1 MTNFT
6 FIRYFVPD
14 GNEFI
19 SGWYQT
25 YKNDGRTRIG
35 DVPLNLSDSA
45 YDALNRV
52 IIDEL
57 VPTDSIVNGGGGHDE
72 FVITS
77 LANSV
82 VIDDTSENNT
92 IVFERDVSITSIERL
107 ADPEASSVGLYVITL
122 SSGKTITLKNS
133 ARFTFQHFGDDTR
146 TAAISAEDFFTAHE
160 DGFQPLDAPLSDII
174 GTASGPSGAQE
185 PLMITGVF
193 SREVTEGTTDAI
205 VGILNN
211 NMGAT
216 VSVVLR
222 DDGDGDGALEGEYGT
237 ITFVPSDVGGAWTYT
252 LDNTNTEVNA
262 LGEGDRLSDIFIF
275 TISGVSGSDLTV
287 TIVIIGVN
295 DDPES
300 GTAIVNAG
308 GTQAQSTTIDLS
320 TLFIDP
326 DNDVLALTF
335 TATLAENEIT
345 QDENNVLSYD
355 ADTKI
360 LTIKLAEVGEYTI
373 GVEATD
379 GGAGS
384 AATASFTFT
393 VVKQQ
398 ISGDNTGSVTEDDP
412 DNTPATG
419 TLTKSSAAWNIALT
433 GNGVTTKG
441 VDTFMQEGT
450 YGTMTFVTSTTG
462 GTWSYVLD
470 STHAAVQELGVG
482 DTLSEKTFIFTST
495 GAASDF
501 AVAITIN
508 GANDVPVLGR
518 SQETINGQEGRALE
532 SINLLDLFN
541 DPDGDELDLTVTATF
556 NTVEIDLDE
565 AGFTHNTNDATKAQ
579 TFSGAPHAAGTYVI
593 TVVAEDED
601 GATATSTFT
610 IQTISAQE
618 RIQITGDHSG
628 TLTEDDTTPVTGVL
642 AVSLSGTFPIFL
654 RDDTGADGVLKG
666 TYGTMT
672 FNQTNNTWS
681 YAVDNSNTEVNALG
695 VGASLSDSF
704 VFAIQDRNSVNFEV
718 TIVINGVNDD
728 PKRGTDIEG
737 LSGTQGQNTAV
748 DLGTLFT
755 DPDGDILDLT
765 FTVMLG
771 GTAITLDE
779 DNTLSYD
786 RDTRVLTIKLAD
798 IGEYTIGV
806 EATDGGT
813 GPAVTSEFTFTVVE
827 IQISG
832 DGEGS
837 VTEDDPGNTP
847 AMGTLTRSN
856 ASTSLELTGEGVVND
871 GAGTFTLEGK
881 YGTMTFVVSASGGDW
896 SYVLDSTHVDVQG
909 LGVGDTLSDETFV
922 FTTTGVSSDFIV
934 TITIEGD
941 NDAPVLA
948 RSQGTIEG
956 LKGRALESI
965 NLLDLFNDP
974 DGDELEL
981 TVTATFNESAI
992 SLDDAGFT
1000 HTINIEDQT
1009 QTFSGTPQAN
1019 GTYVI
1024 TVVAEDEGGATA
1036 TSTFI
1041 INAAGGTPPQLRP
1054 ISSGN
1059 NQANQP
1065 TLNEDD
1071 TSYTGSLVIFD
1082 FELDPL
1088 PDIVIENADE
1098 SGVFRGLYGSV
1109 SIEKTGLTD
1118 AGRAGSEIWEW
1129 TYTLDERA
1137 QALGVFKD
1145 GDPIPFES
1153 FSFIPGGNIPDALN
1167 AQIEIRIVGANDAPV
1182 VDEGVRS
1189 VIDGQARKVDKV
1201 TPPIDLSALFRDPE
1215 GDEITLSITSVTFGG
1230 NAAQLST
1237 TGFVYNSTDKTLS
1250 GAPNAA
1256 GDYVIT
1262 IEATD
1267 SNNALS
1273 DATTFT
1279 ISAVEDNP
1287 PEIGGTLTGAISED
1301 STTSITGVLTIE
1313 DADEGDTPPPIALLD
1328 GEGDYGTMLFN
1339 TSDNTW
1345 SYTLILVG
1353 RTKAGPITSV
1363 NTLAAGDTLTETFT
1377 FSAQDA
1383 SPVQVIITINGAND
1397 APEIGIAIEE
1407 QAGQENHRVTI
1418 NLSTLFI
1425 DPDEGAT
1432 LNLEFEVNGGP
1443 GGLAAIGLSY
1453 KESTD
1458 RAGNVIR
1465 EIIGEPTVIGRHTI
1479 KVTASD
1485 GSESA
1490 SSSFDLVVRAD
1501 SPPEISG
1508 VDGVVDEETAPPVTG
1523 TLFVKDVDRDAGRIT
1538 VTAENGQQTLV
1549 FEDEL
1554 PNIVL
1559 DGADSITG
1567 ILSGDYGTISLGS
1580 SPDNPPVPGDSSTD
1594 ELLREWT
1601 WTYTLDN
1608 THAAVQALGD
1618 GEVLTETFTFTANGA
1633 DDHVLT
1639 ITING
1644 VNDAP
1649 EVGPAIVN
1657 QTGQTNH
1664 AITPIDLSGLF
1675 TDADA
1680 GDTLTLTFEVTL
1692 ANAAPEE
1699 GPGDLTAIGLT
1710 YSERTDPDG
1719 NLIRE
1724 ITGEPDVLGTHTI
1737 KVTASDGSEFV
1748 TSSFTI
1754 EVVAD
1759 NAPVISGAPGVI
1771 DENAEDP
1778 TVTGT
1783 LTIEDEDG
1791 DVVPAIVPPSTL
1803 SGDYGTLTFTPT
1815 TTGGTWSYA
1824 LNNTQVEVQML
1835 KDGDTL
1841 TETFIFT
1848 AEGAENYELTITI
1861 NGANDVPVIVPNA
1874 SIDNQEV
1881 RLNQDLT
1888 INLDG
1893 LFTDADNDDDELEL
1907 MFAVTFADGSTG
1919 GLLSA
1924 GLSYRETTDPD
1935 GNLIREITG
1944 MPDVLGMHTIVVTAE
1959 DGDGGVSEALSFTI
1973 NVIIEHPPV
1982 ISNNNVDPQIGE
1994 DATDPIAGTLTV
2006 TDDNVG
2012 DTLPVVMLM
2021 DGLVNK
2027 VLVNSGVMSLK
2038 GDYGTLTLSGG
2049 DWLYTLD
2056 ERAQTLKTADQVTE
2070 TFIFTAE
2077 GAENYTLTITINGAD
2092 DPIEVGPSIEKQ
2104 DGQIAHE
2111 ITINLSTLFTDGDGD
2126 ELTLTFAVMLAD
2138 GSTGDLATVGLSY
2151 SEATDPDGNLIREI
2165 TGEPTVLG
2173 VHTIVVTATAGSE
2186 SINASFTLEVAADNA
2201 PVISGVAGVIDE
2213 DAGAPA
2219 TGMLTI
2225 EDDDGDAVPAIVP
2238 PRDLSGAYG
2247 TLNFTPTATGG
2258 TWSYVLDNTHVDV
2271 QGLGDGET
2279 LTETFVFTAEGA
2291 ENHDLIITING
2302 VNDAPELGPPI
2313 VDAAGT
2319 QGQNITVD
2327 LSALFTDADGDI
2339 LDLTF
2344 TVMLGGTEV
2353 TLDEDN
2359 TLNYDRD
2366 TGILIIK
2373 LAVAGEY
2380 TIGVEATDGG
2390 SAPAV
2395 TSEFTL
2401 TVAVPLISGA
2411 AVGSVTEDDPSNT
2424 SATGTLTISDLSLSV
2439 ELTGEGVETD
2449 DVSGTMT
2456 LVGLYGTMTF
2466 DPSASAWTYTLD
2478 PVKSQALRGPQD
2490 GVDPATETFTFAV
2503 GENDTF
2509 DVVITAIGVSDALE
2523 LGTEIEEQAGLTK
2536 HDITINLS
2544 DLFTDPDEGD
2554 EFTLTFAV
2562 TLADGSTG
2570 DLAAIGLS
2578 YSETRDPITDVVTR
2592 LITGEPDVLGTHTI
2606 TVTALGSNSEEVISS
2621 FDIVVKADSAPVITS
2636 DPAAAMVVEDADT
2649 PATGVLSIE
2658 DADEGDPL
2666 PSIVLD
2672 GADSVTGIRVGEY
2685 GRLAFNAATGEWT
2698 YRLDNTLADVNA
2710 LGVGDTLTDTF
2721 TFSAD
2726 GAENYDLTIT
2736 INGANDAPEV
2746 GPDIEKQDG
2755 QIAHDITINL
2765 SDLFT
2770 DAEGDELTLT
2780 FAVKLVDGRTG
2791 DLSLIGL
2798 SYNETTDSVTNVVT
2812 RLITGEPTVL
2822 GLHTITITAS
2832 DGSGSTSSS
2841 FSLEVVADNAPVIS
2855 GIAGVIDEDA
2865 ADPITGTL
2873 TIEDEDGDELPAI
2886 LPPSDLSGDYG
2897 TLTFNATTREW
2908 MYTLDNTLVDVQ
2920 GLGDGE
2926 TLTETFTFTAEGAE
2940 NYDLII
2946 TINGVND
2953 APELGTPIVDAAGTQ
2968 GQNITVDLSALFT
2981 DADGDILD
2989 LTFTVMLGGT
2999 AITLDDD
3006 NTLSYDRDTR
3016 ILTIKLAEA
3025 GEYTIGVEATDGGSA
3040 PAVTS
3045 EFTLTVAVPLISG
3058 EAVGSVTE
3066 DDPSNTSATGTLT
3079 TSDLSLSVEL
3089 TGEGVET
3096 DDVSGTMTLVGLYGT
3111 MTFDPSTGV
3120 WTYTLDAVK
3129 SQALRGP
3136 QDGVDPATETFTF
3149 TAGENNTFDVVI
3161 TAVGVNDALELGT
3174 EIEEQAGQTNHAIT
3188 PIDLS
3193 GLFTDADEGDEL
3205 TLTFAVTLADGSTG
3219 DLAAIGLSYSETT
3232 DPDGNLIRE
3241 ITGEPTVLGVHT
3253 IEVTGSDGSGSVS
3266 ASFTV
3271 NIVADNAPVITS
3283 DPATAVVV
3291 EDADTPSTGILTI
3304 EDADEGDALP
3314 TIVLDGADSVTG
3326 VRAGD
3331 YGRLAFDAATGEW
3344 TYRLDNT
3351 LADVQ
3356 ALGVGDTLID
3366 TFTFSAEGAENYE
3379 LTITINGANE
3389 SPEAGPPLDP
3399 INGTMGQ
3406 AIQAINLSDLF
3417 TDADGDVLDL
3427 TLALTVTLDGVAVDL
3442 ETEGTTITL
3451 GDSGLT
3457 YDTET
3462 NILSGIPSAEGTY
3475 KISVVATDA
3484 DGASSEASEFDIVV
3498 VVQTITSTDPAT
3510 GTVMEDEIDGNNNP
3524 ITTVTGTL
3532 VRTPD
3537 LTTVTLIGDG
3547 DNSVSGTYGT
3557 MTFDPGT
3564 GVWTY
3569 TLDNNDENTEAL
3581 GDEDQVE
3588 EVFTFVDSNG
3598 GARFAVTITVSGA
3611 NDAPRVIDTGL
3622 PAISETIRE
3631 TIEIDLSAFFTD
3643 VEGDELTFTVTLSDD
3658 SPLSMI
3664 GLSYDPD
3671 TKMITGALSQIGE
3684 HIIKVVA
3691 DDGNGGTLEVTFN
3704 VEVLVAAPV
3713 IRNNGLTYN
3722 PDEEGIIIDE
3732 TILKATSG
3740 NQLDPTLLVYTIT
3753 TLPDAGV
3760 LSKSGTPLNNG
3771 GTFTQADIND
3781 GLITYVPSV
3790 SNSSTSQS
3798 NPLSFTFSD
3807 GVATLEDQTLEI
3819 TSRVVFDVQNPEE
3832 DNGLDGS
3839 AETVPQQIEAGDG
3852 SDIITGG
3859 EANDYI
3865 DGGAGDDE
3873 ITLTRDDNGE
3883 QVDAGADEVRY
3894 TFSYDG
3900 VGIDGGDE
3908 IVGFKRGQDKLK
3920 FIVSVER
3927 ADITTLTEF
3936 LGSLNG
3942 ADGDDLTAD
3951 DAFIVTMRW
3960 GTDAAGDFYFDG
3972 VSLHFKDASAF
3983 GGGRISSPLVQI
3995 TFDERLGL
4003 DDLVDI
4009 LGGEDNLSQN
4019 FDFTHAAFKNF
4030 ADVLPR
4036 LFGDENSIDFII
4048 LRPPVITPVNNADE
4062 VVEATGAVVEDDDGQ
4077 NTATGM
4083 LIIRDADA
4091 ADDDPRPPI
4100 MLNGATDDDNDGTFI
4115 LESVYGRME
4124 FVMDDGTWTYTLD
4137 NGKAETQ
4144 ALGVGENASAEDK
4157 FTFTA
4162 EGAEPV
4168 TVTITVNGAN
4178 DEPVVDTAIDEQGGT
4193 VGQSTSIDLSDLF
4206 TDPDGDTLTLTVMVL
4221 SSDGTTKAA
4230 LDTIGLAYDSD
4241 TQMITGTPT
4250 DSGTYTIEVVA
4261 EDGQA
4266 SATSTFDIVVEEQTI
4281 EAIAGGSTAAV
4292 TEDDETQNS
4301 VTGTL
4306 GIISGVTSPAIVLD
4320 DATDDDNDGTFI
4332 LESVYGRMEFVMS
4345 TGVWTYTLDNTK
4357 AETQALNTTDVV
4369 EDIFIFASGSARFA
4383 VTITVNGVDENQDP
4397 VVDTAIV
4404 EQGGTVGQSTS
4415 IDLSGLFTDP
4425 DGDTL
4430 TLTVM
4435 VLSSDGTT
4443 KTALDTIGL
4452 AHDSDT
4458 QMITGTPI
4466 GSGTYTIEVV
4476 AEDGEGGSE
4485 TSTFNIVVVEQTI
4498 EATEGGSTAAVT
4510 EDDETQDSVTGTLE
4524 IISGVTSP
4532 DIVLNGATDDD
4543 NDGTFILES
4552 VYGRMEFVMDDG
4564 TWTYTLDNTKAET
4577 QALNATEVV
4586 EDIFI
4591 FTSGSAGFAVT
4602 ITVNGADENQDPV
4615 VDNAI
4620 VDQGGTVGQS
4630 TSIDLSGLF
4639 TDPDGDSLTLTVMVL
4654 SSDGTTKTA
4663 LDTIGLAHDSDTQ
4676 MITGTPT
4683 GSGTYTIEVVA
4694 EDGNGGITAATFNIV
4709 VVEQTIEATAGG
4721 STAAVTEDDEAQD
4734 SVTGTLEII
4743 SGVTSPAIVLNGA
4756 TDDDNDGTFILEGV
4770 YGRMEFVM
4778 STGVWTYTLDNT
4790 KAETQALNT
4799 TDVGEDIFIFTSGSA
4814 GFAVTITVNGANDE
4828 PVVDTAIVEQGGTA
4842 GQSTSID
4849 LSGLFTDP
4857 DDDTLTLT
4865 VMVLSSDGTTKAAL
4879 DTIGLAYD
4887 SDTQMITGT
4896 LIDSGTYTI
4905 EVVAEDGNGGS
4916 ATETFDIVVVEQ
4928 AIEATAGGSTAA
4940 VTEDDETQDPVTG
4953 TLGIISGVTSPAIVL
4968 NGATDDDNDG
4978 TFILESVYGR
4988 MEFVMSTG
4996 VWTYTLDN
5004 TKAET
5009 QALNATDV
5017 VEDIFIFTSGSAGFA
5032 VTITVNGANDE
5043 PVVDTDIVEQGGTVG
5058 QSTSIDLSGLF
5069 TDPDDDTLTLT
5080 VMVLS
5085 SDGTTKAALDTIG
5098 LAYDSDTQMIT
5109 GTPTGSGTYTIE
5121 VVAED
5126 DGGESATSTFDI
5138 VVAEQAIEATAG
5150 GSTAAVTEDDE
5161 AQDSVTGTLGI
5172 ISGVTSPAIVLNGA
5186 TDDDNDGTFILES
5199 VYGRM
5204 EFVMSTG
5211 VWTYTLDNT
5220 KAETQALNATDV
5232 GEDIFIFTSGSA
5244 GFAVTITVNGANDN
5258 PVVDTAIVEQGGTA
5272 GQSTSID
5279 LSGLFTDPDDDTL
5292 TLTVM
5297 VLSSDG
5303 TTKAALDTI
5312 GLAYDS
5318 DTQMITGTPT
5328 DSGTYTIEVVA
5339 EDDGGGITAA
5349 TLNIVVV
5356 EQTIE
5361 ATAGGSTAAVTEDDE
5376 AQDSVTGTLGIISGV
5391 TSPAIVLNGATDD
5404 DNDGTFILEGV
5415 YGRMEFVMS
5424 TGVWTYML
5432 DNAKAETHALNTTDV
5447 GEDIFIFTSGSAGFA
5462 VTITVNGANDEP
5474 VVDTAIVEQGGT
5486 AGQSTSI
5493 DLSGLFTDPDDD
5505 TLTLTVMVLS
5515 SDGTTKA
5522 ALDTIGLAYDSD
5534 TQMITGTPTDSGT
5547 YTIEVVAEDDG
5558 GESATSTFDIMVAE
5572 QAIEATAGGST
5583 AAVTEDDETQNSVT
5597 GTLGIISGVTSPAI
5611 VLDDATDDDNDG
5623 TFILESVY
5631 GRMEFVMSTSVWT
5644 YTLDNTKAE
5653 TQALNATDVVE
5664 DIFIFTSGSAG
5675 FAVTITVNGADENQD
5690 PVVDTAIVEQGGT
5703 VGQSTSIDLSGLFT
5717 DPDGDTFT
5725 LTVMVLSSDGT
5736 IRTALDTIGLAHDS
5750 DTQMITGTPTGS
5762 GTYTIEVVAED
5773 GNGGITAAT
5782 FDIVVA
5788 EQTIEATAGGST
5800 AAVTE
5805 DDETQNSVTGTLGII
5820 SGVTSPAI
5828 VLNDA
5833 TDDDNDGTFILE
5845 GVYGRMEFVM
5855 STGVWTYTLDNT
5867 KAETEALNATDVVE
5881 DIFIFTSGSAGFA
5894 VTITVNGADE
5904 NQDPVVGTALEP
5916 QSGVLGQEISIDLGN
5931 LFTDPDGDAFTLMVT
5946 AGDDGTTALAD
5957 IGLTYNEDTDSVSGV
5972 VTRTITG
5979 TPNEIGTYTLTVK
5992 AIDNQGG
5999 SVTSTFELTLGLPDV
6014 TGLTKELG
6022 EGVADAA
6029 VGVNDAAS
6037 SQLLIGGD
6045 NAQTLNAGLEGDV
6058 IFGGRGDDTVTLGDG
6073 EDIVIY
6079 RYAGASPNDGADTV
6093 NGFDLDEDYLV
6104 LAHTGGPGSAHSS
6117 ATEFYGAST
6126 GVSLLVDGDGNITG
6140 VTFAL
6145 DSDLTVN
6152 FDEAFDASAISNLLD
6167 TSFDPA
6173 ASGVREITSGQDSN
6187 AYEAINVILGD
6198 SLVLVDFDDIGFEL
6212 NAGETDLV

>member
-642 AVSLSGTFPIFL
+642 GVSLSGTFPIFL
-654 RDDTGADGVLKG
+654 RDDAGADGVLKG

-695 VGASLSDSF
+695 AGASLSDSF
-704 VFAIQDRNSVNFEV
+704 VFVIRERNSVSFEV

-837 VTEDDPGNTP
+837 VTEDDPGNTS

-1215 GDEITLSITSVTFGG
+1215 GDEITLSIMSVTFESSTVE
-1230 NAAQLST
+1230 LST

-1267 SNNALS
+1267 SNNARS

-1301 STTSITGVLTIE
+1301 RLLPITGVLTIE

-1339 TSDNTW
+1339 TSNNTW
-1345 SYTLILVG
+1345 SYLLSV
-1353 RTKAGPITSV
+1353 AGFSRDGLSSVTEV

-1418 NLSTLFI
+1418 NLSTLFV

-1432 LNLEFEVNGGP
+1432 LNLEFEVNGGAE
-1443 GGLAAIGLSY
+1443 GLAAIGLSY

-1508 VDGVVDEETAPPVTG
+1508 VDGVVDEETAAPVTG

-1594 ELLREWT
+1594 DLLREWT

-1608 THAAVQALGD
+1608 THAAVQGLGD
-1618 GEVLTETFTFTANGA
+1618 GEVLTETFTFTANGVE
-1633 DDHVLT
+1633 DHVLT

-1680 GDTLTLTFEVTL
+1680 RDTLTLTFEVTL

-1699 GPGDLTAIGLT
+1699 DPGDLTAIGLT

-1737 KVTASDGSEFV
+1737 KVIASDGSESV
-1748 TSSFTI
+1748 SSSFTI
-1754 EVVAD
+1754 EVTAD
-1759 NAPVISGAPGVI
+1759 NAPAISGAPGVI

-1815 TTGGTWSYA
+1815 ATGGTWSYA

-1848 AEGAENYELTITI
+1848 AEGAENYELNITI
-1861 NGANDVPVIVPNA
+1861 NGANDAPVIVPLA

-1919 GLLSA
+1919 GLLST

-1944 MPDVLGMHTIVVTAE
+1944 VPDVLGMHTIVVTAE

-1973 NVIIEHPPV
+1973 NVIIEHPPI
-1982 ISNNNVDPQIGE
+1982 ISNDNVDPQIGE
-1994 DATDPIAGTLTV
+1994 DATDPIEGTLTV
-2006 TDDNVG
+2006 TDENVG

-2077 GAENYTLTITINGAD
+2077 GAENYTLMITINGAD

-2126 ELTLTFAVMLAD
+2126 ELTLTFAVTLAD

-2151 SEATDPDGNLIREI
+2151 SETTDPVTNVVTRLI

-2186 SINASFTLEVAADNA
+2186 SINASFSLEVVADNA

-2213 DAGAPA
+2213 DAADPI
-2219 TGMLTI
+2219 TGTLTI
-2225 EDDDGDAVPAIVP
+2225 EDEDGDELPAIVP
-2238 PRDLSGAYG
+2238 PRDLSGDYG
-2247 TLNFTPTATGG
+2247 TLTFNAT
-2258 TWSYVLDNTHVDV
+2258 TREWMYTLDNTLVDV

-2302 VNDAPELGPPI
+2302 VNDAPELDTPI
-2313 VDAAGT
+2313 VDVAGT

-2344 TVMLGGTEV
+2344 TVMLGGTAI

-2359 TLNYDRD
+2359 TLSYDRD
-2366 TGILIIK
+2366 TRILIIK
-2373 LAVAGEY
+2373 LAEAGEY

-2401 TVAVPLISGA
+2401 TVVVPLISGE
-2411 AVGSVTEDDPSNT
+2411 AVGSVTEDDPNNS
-2424 SATGTLTISDLSLSV
+2424 SATGTLTIRDLSLSV

-2456 LVGLYGTMTF
+2456 LVGLYGTMMF

-2478 PVKSQALRGPQD
+2478 AVKSQALRGPQD

-2503 GENDTF
+2503 GENNTF

-2606 TVTALGSNSEEVISS
+2606 TVTALGSDSEEVISS

-2798 SYNETTDSVTNVVT
+2798 SYNETPDSVTNVVT

-2920 GLGDGE
+2920 GLGVGE

-2953 APELGTPIVDAAGTQ
+2953 APELGTAIVDAAGTQ

-3016 ILTIKLAEA
+3016 ILTIKLAVA

-3045 EFTLTVAVPLISG
+3045 EFTFTVVEPLISG

-3066 DDPSNTSATGTLT
+3066 DDPSNSSATGTLT

-3174 EIEEQAGQTNHAIT
+3174 PLEEQAGRTAHDISINLG
-3188 PIDLS
+3188 D
-3193 GLFTDADEGDEL
+3193 LFTDADEGDEL

-3291 EDADTPSTGILTI
+3291 EDDDTPSTGILTI

-3379 LTITINGANE
+3379 LTITIDGANE

-3457 YDTET
+3457 YDTAT
-3462 NILSGIPSAEGTY
+3462 NILSGIPSAVGTY
-3475 KISVVATDA
+3475 KISVVATDT

-3498 VVQTITSTDPAT
+3498 VVQTITSTDPDT

-3537 LTTVTLIGDG
+3537 LTTVTLIDDGDG

-3569 TLDNNDENTEAL
+3569 TLDNNDEDTEAL

-3658 SPLSMI
+3658 SPLSTI

-3722 PDEEGIIIDE
+3722 SDEEGIIIDE

-3740 NQLDPTLLVYTIT
+3740 NQLDLTLLVYTIT
-3753 TLPDAGV
+3753 VLPTEGTLLKDGV
-3760 LSKSGTPLNNG
+3760 EIVIGTNN
-3771 GTFTQADIND
+3771 TFTQADVNN
-3781 GLITYVPSV
+3781 GLILYQQPSDV
-3790 SNSSTSQS
+3790 DPLVSKSNSF
-3798 NPLSFTFSD
+3798 SFTFSD
-3807 GVATLEDQTLEI
+3807 GIADAIDEQTLQI

-3832 DNGLDGS
+3832 DNSIEGS

-3873 ITLTRDDNGE
+3873 IKLTRTVNNVE
-3883 QVDAGADEVRY
+3883 EDAGADEVLY

-3942 ADGDDLTAD
+3942 ADGADLTAD

-4036 LFGDENSIDFII
+4036 LFGDGNSIDFII
-4048 LRPPVITPVNNADE
+4048 LRPPVITPVNDADE

-4077 NTATGM
+4077 NTATGI

-4100 MLNGATDDDNDGTFI
+4100 MLENGIPSQDGLMMS
-4115 LESVYGRME
+4115 LEGTYGTLE
-4124 FVMDDGTWTYTLD
+4124 FVLADGTWTYTL
-4137 NGKAETQ
+4137 GETSTQEEKVQALAAQETQ
-4144 ALGVGENASAEDK
+4144 NDT

-4178 DEPVVDTAIDEQGGT
+4178 DEPVVDTAIVEQDGT
-4193 VGQSTSIDLSDLF
+4193 AGQSTSIDLSGLF

-4221 SSDGTTKAA
+4221 SSDGTIRTA
-4230 LDTIGLAYDSD
+4230 LDTIGLAHDSD
-4241 TQMITGTPT
+4241 TQMITGTLI

-4261 EDGQA
+4261 EDG
-4266 SATSTFDIVVEEQTI
+4266 SGETATSTFEIVVVEQTI
-4281 EAIAGGSTAAV
+4281 EATAGGSTAAV
-4292 TEDDETQNS
+4292 TEDDETPDP

-4306 GIISGVTSPAIVLD
+4306 GILSGVTSPAIVLNG
-4320 DATDDDNDGTFI
+4320 ATDDNNDGTFI

-4369 EDIFIFASGSARFA
+4369 EDIFIFTSGSAGFA

-4425 DGDTL
+4425 DGDSL

-4476 AEDGEGGSE
+4476 AEDGNGGI
-4485 TSTFNIVVVEQTI
+4485 TAATFEIVVVEQAI
-4498 EATEGGSTAAVT
+4498 EATAGGSTAAVT
-4510 EDDETQDSVTGTLE
+4510 EDDETQNSVTGTLG
-4524 IISGVTSP
+4524 ILSGVTSP
-4532 DIVLNGATDDD
+4532 AIVLNGATDDN

-4552 VYGRMEFVMDDG
+4552 VYGRMEFMMSTGV
-4564 TWTYTLDNTKAET
+4564 WTYTLDNTKAET
-4577 QALNATEVV
+4577 EALNTTDVV

-4591 FTSGSAGFAVT
+4591 FTSGSARFAVT
-4602 ITVNGADENQDPV
+4602 ITVNGVDENQDPV

-4654 SSDGTTKTA
+4654 SSDGTIRTA
-4663 LDTIGLAHDSDTQ
+4663 LDAIGLAHDSDTQ

-4734 SVTGTLEII
+4734 SVTGTLGII

-4790 KAETQALNT
+4790 KAETEALNT
-4799 TDVGEDIFIFTSGSA
+4799 TDVVEDIFIFTSGSA

-4857 DDDTLTLT
+4857 DGDTLTLT

-4896 LIDSGTYTI
+4896 PTDSGTYTI
-4905 EVVAEDGNGGS
+4905 EVVVEDDGGES
-4916 ATETFDIVVVEQ
+4916 ATSTFDIVVVEQ

-4968 NGATDDDNDG
+4968 NDATDDDNDG
-4978 TFILESVYGR
+4978 TFILEGVYGR

-5009 QALNATDV
+5009 EALNTTDV

-5043 PVVDTDIVEQGGTVG
+5043 PVVDTAIVEQGGTAG

-5069 TDPDDDTLTLT
+5069 TDPDGDTLTLT

-5085 SDGTTKAALDTIG
+5085 SDGTIRTALDTIG
-5098 LAYDSDTQMIT
+5098 LAHDSDTQMIT
-5109 GTPTGSGTYTIE
+5109 GTLIDSGTYTIE

-5126 DGGESATSTFDI
+5126 GNGGSATSTFDI

-5161 AQDSVTGTLGI
+5161 TQDPVTGTLGI
-5172 ISGVTSPAIVLNGA
+5172 ISGVTSPAIVLNDA
-5186 TDDDNDGTFILES
+5186 TDDDNDGTFILEG

-5220 KAETQALNATDV
+5220 KAETHALNATDV

-5292 TLTVM
+5292 ILTVM

-5558 GESATSTFDIMVAE
+5558 GEIATSTFDIMVAE

-5805 DDETQNSVTGTLGII
+5805 DDEAQDSVTGTLGII

-5904 NQDPVVGTALEP
+5904 NQDPVVDTAIVEQGGTVG
-5916 QSGVLGQEISIDLGN
+5916 QSTSIDLSG
-5931 LFTDPDGDAFTLMVT
+5931 LFTDPDGDTLTLTVMVLSS
-5946 AGDDGTTALAD
+5946 DGTIRTALD
-5957 IGLTYNEDTDSVSGV
+5957 TIGLAHDSDTQM
-5972 VTRTITG
+5972 ITG
-5979 TPNEIGTYTLTVK
+5979 TPTGSGTYTIEVVAEDGNGGITAATFDIVVVEQTIE
-5992 AIDNQGG
+5992 ATAGG
-5999 SVTSTFELTLGLPDV
+5999 STAAVTEDDEAQDSVTGTLGIISGVTSPAIVLNDATDDDNDGTFIL
-6014 TGLTKELG
+6014 
-6022 EGVADAA
+6022 EGVY
-6029 VGVNDAAS
+6029 
-6037 SQLLIGGD
+6037 
-6045 NAQTLNAGLEGDV
+6045 
-6058 IFGGRGDDTVTLGDG
+6058 GRM
-6073 EDIVIY
+6073 
-6079 RYAGASPNDGADTV
+6079 
-6093 NGFDLDEDYLV
+6093 
-6104 LAHTGGPGSAHSS
+6104 
-6117 ATEFYGAST
+6117 EFVMST
-6126 GVSLLVDGDGNITG
+6126 GVWTYTLDNTKAETG
-6140 VTFAL
+6140 GLECNRCGRGYLYLYLWECWF
-6145 DSDLTVN
+6145 
-6152 FDEAFDASAISNLLD
+6152 
-6167 TSFDPA
+6167 
-6173 ASGVREITSGQDSN
+6173 RC
-6187 AYEAINVILGD
+6187 
-6198 SLVLVDFDDIGFEL
+6198 DDHGKW
-6212 NAGETDLV
+6212 GG

>member
-1 MTNFT
+1 MFCMTNFT

-92 IVFERDVSITSIERL
+92 IVFERDVSIASIERL

-146 TAAISAEDFFTAHE
+146 TAPISAEDFFTAHE

-193 SREVTEGTTDAI
+193 GREVTEGTIDAI

-222 DDGDGDGALEGEYGT
+222 DDDDGDGAVKGEYGT
-237 ITFVPSDVGGAWTYT
+237 ITFAPSAVGGAWSYT
-252 LDNTNTEVNA
+252 LDNTNTEVDA
-262 LGEGDRLSDIFIF
+262 LGEGDRLSDSFIF

-287 TIVIIGVN
+287 TIAIIGVN
-295 DDPES
+295 DDPVVD
-300 GTAIVNAG
+300 TAIANTGA
-308 GTQAQSTTIDLS
+308 TQGQNTTIDLS
-320 TLFIDP
+320 TLFSDP
-326 DNDVLALTF
+326 DNEVLALTF

-384 AATASFTFT
+384 AATTSFTFT

-419 TLTKSSAAWNIALT
+419 TLTQSSESTSLELT
-433 GNGVTTKG
+433 GDGVTNNG
-441 VDTFMQEGT
+441 SGTFTLEGT
-450 YGTMTFVTSTTG
+450 YGTMTFVASTTG
-462 GTWSYVLD
+462 GAWSYVLD
-470 STHAAVQELGVG
+470 STHADVQGLGVG
-482 DTLSEKTFIFTST
+482 DTLSEETFIFTST
-495 GAASDF
+495 GVASDF

-541 DPDGDELDLTVTATF
+541 DPDDDELDLTVTATF
-556 NTVEIDLDE
+556 NAVEIDLDD
-565 AGFTHNTNDATKAQ
+565 AGFTYNTNDE

-610 IQTISAQE
+610 IQTVSAQE
-618 RIQITGDHSG
+618 RIQTGDFSG
-628 TLTEDDTTPVTGVL
+628 TLTEDATSPVTGVL
-642 AVSLSGTFPIFL
+642 GVSLSGTFPIAL
-654 RDDTGADGVLKG
+654 RDDRDADGVLKG

-695 VGASLSDSF
+695 VGASLSESF
-704 VFAIQDRNSVNFEV
+704 VFVTLDSHSINFEV

-728 PKRGTDIEG
+728 PKRGSDIEG
-737 LSGTQGQNTAV
+737 ASGTQGQNTAV

-755 DPDGDILDLT
+755 DPENDILALT
-765 FTVMLG
+765 FTVTLG
-771 GTAITLDE
+771 GTEIIQDE
-779 DNTLSYD
+779 NNVLSYN
-786 RDTRVLTIKLAD
+786 RDTRVLTINLAD

-827 IQISG
+827 QQISG

-856 ASTSLELTGEGVVND
+856 ASTSLDLTGEGVMND
-871 GAGTFTLEGK
+871 GAGTFTREGK

-909 LGVGDTLSDETFV
+909 LGTGETLTETFV

-941 NDAPVLA
+941 NDAPVLV

-1024 TVVAEDEGGATA
+1024 TVVAEDEDGATA
-1036 TSTFI
+1036 TTTFI

-1059 NQANQP
+1059 SQGNQP

-1071 TSYTGSLVIFD
+1071 TSYIGRLVIFD
-1082 FELDPL
+1082 LELDPL

-1137 QALGVFKD
+1137 QALGVFKE
-1145 GDPIPFES
+1145 GDPVPFES
-1153 FSFIPGGNIPDALN
+1153 FSFIPGGHIPDASN

-1189 VIDGQARKVDKV
+1189 VIDGQARKVDKD

-1215 GDEITLSITSVTFGG
+1215 GDEITLSITSVTLGG
-1230 NAAQLST
+1230 STVELNT
-1237 TGFVYNSTDKTLS
+1237 TGFEYNSTDKTLS

-1262 IEATD
+1262 IVATD

-1287 PEIGGTLTGAISED
+1287 PEIGGALTGTISED
-1301 STTSITGVLTIE
+1301 RAIPLTGVLTIE
-1313 DADEGDTPPPIALLD
+1313 DADEGDTPPAIALVGD
-1328 GEGDYGTMLFN
+1328 GVGDYGTMTFDP
-1339 TSDNTW
+1339 SDNTW
-1345 SYTLILVG
+1345 FYRLESTFSETTEDG
-1353 RTKAGPITSV
+1353 RFLFITSA
-1363 NTLAAGDTLTETFT
+1363 NGLAAGDTLTETFT

-1383 SPVQVIITINGAND
+1383 SPVQVVITINGAND

-1418 NLSTLFI
+1418 NLSTLFT
-1425 DPDEGAT
+1425 DPDEGDT

-1443 GGLAAIGLSY
+1443 EGLAAIGLSY
-1453 KESTD
+1453 EDSTD
-1458 RAGNVIR
+1458 RAGNVIK
-1465 EIIGEPTVIGRHTI
+1465 EIIGKPTVVGTHTI

-1485 GSESA
+1485 GSESV

-1508 VDGVVDEETAPPVTG
+1508 VDGVVDEKAAGPVTG
-1523 TLFVKDVDRDAGRIT
+1523 TLFVKDVDRDAGQIT
-1538 VTAENGQQTLV
+1538 VTADDGQQILV

-1567 ILSGDYGTISLGS
+1567 ILSGNYGMISLGS

-1594 ELLREWT
+1594 ELLRVWT
-1601 WTYTLDN
+1601 WTYTLDSDN
-1608 THAAVQALGD
+1608 AAVQALGD

-1633 DDHVLT
+1633 EDHVLT

-1649 EVGPAIVN
+1649 EVGLAIVN

-1724 ITGEPDVLGTHTI
+1724 ITGEPTVLGTHTI
-1737 KVTASDGSEFV
+1737 KVIASDGIESV

-1754 EVVAD
+1754 EVEAD

-1783 LTIEDEDG
+1783 LSIDDEDG

-1815 TTGGTWSYA
+1815 ATGGTWSYA

-1861 NGANDVPVIVPNA
+1861 NGANDVPVIVPLA

-1893 LFTDADNDDDELEL
+1893 LFTDADNDDDELDL

-1919 GLLSA
+1919 GLLST

-1944 MPDVLGMHTIVVTAE
+1944 VPDVLGMHTIVVTAE
-1959 DGDGGVSEALSFTI
+1959 DSDGGVSEALSFTI
-1973 NVIIEHPPV
+1973 NVIIEHPPI
-1982 ISNNNVDPQIGE
+1982 ISNDNVDPQIGE

-2006 TDDNVG
+2006 TDENVG

-2038 GDYGTLTLSGG
+2038 GDYGTLTFTPSASGG
-2049 DWLYTLD
+2049 GWSYALD
-2056 ERAQTLKTADQVTE
+2056 ERSQTLKTADQVTE

-2077 GAENYTLTITINGAD
+2077 GAENYTLTITIDGAD
-2092 DPIEVGPSIEKQ
+2092 DPIEVGPDIEKQ
-2104 DGQIAHE
+2104 DGRIAHE

-2126 ELTLTFAVMLAD
+2126 ELTLTFAVTLAD
-2138 GSTGDLATVGLSY
+2138 GSTGDLAAIGLSY
-2151 SEATDPDGNLIREI
+2151 SETTDSVTNVVTRLI

-2186 SINASFTLEVAADNA
+2186 SINASFDLEVAADNP

-2225 EDDDGDAVPAIVP
+2225 EDEDGDAVPAIVP

-2247 TLNFTPTATGG
+2247 TLSFTPTATGG

-2291 ENHDLIITING
+2291 ENYDLIITING
-2302 VNDAPELGPPI
+2302 VNDAPELDTPI
-2313 VDAAGT
+2313 VDVAGT
-2319 QGQNITVD
+2319 QSQNITVD

-2344 TVMLGGTEV
+2344 TVILGGTAI

-2359 TLNYDRD
+2359 TLSYDRD
-2366 TGILIIK
+2366 TRILIIK
-2373 LAVAGEY
+2373 LAEAGEY

-2401 TVAVPLISGA
+2401 TVVVPLISGE
-2411 AVGSVTEDDPSNT
+2411 AVGSVTEDDPNNS
-2424 SATGTLTISDLSLSV
+2424 SATGTLTTRDPSTSIA
-2439 ELTGEGVETD
+2439 LTGEGVETD

-2456 LVGLYGTMTF
+2456 LVGLYGTMMF

-2478 PVKSQALRGPQD
+2478 AVKSQALRGPQD

-2503 GENDTF
+2503 GENNTF

-2523 LGTEIEEQAGLTK
+2523 LGTEIEEQAGLTQ

-2570 DLAAIGLS
+2570 NLAAIGLS

-2606 TVTALGSNSEEVISS
+2606 TVTALGSDSEEVISS

-2636 DPAAAMVVEDADT
+2636 DPAAGVVVEDADT

-2685 GRLAFNAATGEWT
+2685 GRLAFNVATGEWT

-2798 SYNETTDSVTNVVT
+2798 SYNETPDSVTNVVT

-2886 LPPSDLSGDYG
+2886 MPPSDLSGDYG

-2920 GLGDGE
+2920 GLGVGE

-2968 GQNITVDLSALFT
+2968 SQNITVDLSALFT

-3016 ILTIKLAEA
+3016 ILTIKLAVA

-3045 EFTLTVAVPLISG
+3045 EFTFTVAVPLISG

-3111 MTFDPSTGV
+3111 MTFDPSASA

-3149 TAGENNTFDVVI
+3149 AAGENNTFDVVI
-3161 TAVGVNDALELGT
+3161 TAIGVNDALELGPPL
-3174 EIEEQAGQTNHAIT
+3174 EEQAGQTNHAIT

-3291 EDADTPSTGILTI
+3291 EDDDTPSTGILTI

-3331 YGRLAFDAATGEW
+3331 YGRLAFNAAMGEW

-3356 ALGVGDTLID
+3356 ALGIGDTLID

-3462 NILSGIPSAEGTY
+3462 NILSGIPSAVGTY

-3484 DGASSEASEFDIVV
+3484 AGASSEASEFDIVV
-3498 VVQTITSTDPAT
+3498 VMQTITSTDPDT

-3569 TLDNNDENTEAL
+3569 TLDNNDEDTEAL

-3598 GARFAVTITVSGA
+3598 GARFAVTITVAGA

-3658 SPLSMI
+3658 SPLSTI

-3722 PDEEGIIIDE
+3722 SDEEGIIIDE

-3740 NQLDPTLLVYTIT
+3740 NQLDQTLLVYTIT
-3753 TLPDAGV
+3753 VLPTEGTL
-3760 LSKSGTPLNNG
+3760 LK
-3771 GTFTQADIND
+3771 
-3781 GLITYVPSV
+3781 
-3790 SNSSTSQS
+3790 
-3798 NPLSFTFSD
+3798 
-3807 GVATLEDQTLEI
+3807 
-3819 TSRVVFDVQNPEE
+3819 
-3832 DNGLDGS
+3832 
-3839 AETVPQQIEAGDG
+3839 
-3852 SDIITGG
+3852 GG
-3859 EANDYI
+3859 EM
-3865 DGGAGDDE
+3865 
-3873 ITLTRDDNGE
+3873 
-3883 QVDAGADEVRY
+3883 Q
-3894 TFSYDG
+3894 
-3900 VGIDGGDE
+3900 
-3908 IVGFKRGQDKLK
+3908 
-3920 FIVSVER
+3920 SV
-3927 ADITTLTEF
+3927 
-3936 LGSLNG
+3936 
-3942 ADGDDLTAD
+3942 
-3951 DAFIVTMRW
+3951 
-3960 GTDAAGDFYFDG
+3960 
-3972 VSLHFKDASAF
+3972 
-3983 GGGRISSPLVQI
+3983 
-3995 TFDERLGL
+3995 
-4003 DDLVDI
+4003 
-4009 LGGEDNLSQN
+4009 
-4019 FDFTHAAFKNF
+4019 
-4030 ADVLPR
+4030 
-4036 LFGDENSIDFII
+4036 
-4048 LRPPVITPVNNADE
+4048 
-4062 VVEATGAVVEDDDGQ
+4062 
-4077 NTATGM
+4077 
-4083 LIIRDADA
+4083 
-4091 ADDDPRPPI
+4091 
-4100 MLNGATDDDNDGTFI
+4100 
-4115 LESVYGRME
+4115 
-4124 FVMDDGTWTYTLD
+4124 
-4137 NGKAETQ
+4137 
-4144 ALGVGENASAEDK
+4144 
-4157 FTFTA
+4157 
-4162 EGAEPV
+4162 
-4168 TVTITVNGAN
+4168 
-4178 DEPVVDTAIDEQGGT
+4178 
-4193 VGQSTSIDLSDLF
+4193 
-4206 TDPDGDTLTLTVMVL
+4206 
-4221 SSDGTTKAA
+4221 
-4230 LDTIGLAYDSD
+4230 
-4241 TQMITGTPT
+4241 
-4250 DSGTYTIEVVA
+4250 
-4261 EDGQA
+4261 
-4266 SATSTFDIVVEEQTI
+4266 
-4281 EAIAGGSTAAV
+4281 
-4292 TEDDETQNS
+4292 
-4301 VTGTL
+4301 
-4306 GIISGVTSPAIVLD
+4306 
-4320 DATDDDNDGTFI
+4320 
-4332 LESVYGRMEFVMS
+4332 
-4345 TGVWTYTLDNTK
+4345 
-4357 AETQALNTTDVV
+4357 
-4369 EDIFIFASGSARFA
+4369 
-4383 VTITVNGVDENQDP
+4383 
-4397 VVDTAIV
+4397 
-4404 EQGGTVGQSTS
+4404 
-4415 IDLSGLFTDP
+4415 
-4425 DGDTL
+4425 
-4430 TLTVM
+4430 
-4435 VLSSDGTT
+4435 
-4443 KTALDTIGL
+4443 
-4452 AHDSDT
+4452 
-4458 QMITGTPI
+4458 
-4466 GSGTYTIEVV
+4466 
-4476 AEDGEGGSE
+4476 
-4485 TSTFNIVVVEQTI
+4485 
-4498 EATEGGSTAAVT
+4498 
-4510 EDDETQDSVTGTLE
+4510 
-4524 IISGVTSP
+4524 
-4532 DIVLNGATDDD
+4532 
-4543 NDGTFILES
+4543 
-4552 VYGRMEFVMDDG
+4552 
-4564 TWTYTLDNTKAET
+4564 
-4577 QALNATEVV
+4577 
-4586 EDIFI
+4586 
-4591 FTSGSAGFAVT
+4591 
-4602 ITVNGADENQDPV
+4602 
-4615 VDNAI
+4615 
-4620 VDQGGTVGQS
+4620 
-4630 TSIDLSGLF
+4630 
-4639 TDPDGDSLTLTVMVL
+4639 
-4654 SSDGTTKTA
+4654 
-4663 LDTIGLAHDSDTQ
+4663 
-4676 MITGTPT
+4676 
-4683 GSGTYTIEVVA
+4683 
-4694 EDGNGGITAATFNIV
+4694 
-4709 VVEQTIEATAGG
+4709 
-4721 STAAVTEDDEAQD
+4721 
-4734 SVTGTLEII
+4734 
-4743 SGVTSPAIVLNGA
+4743 
-4756 TDDDNDGTFILEGV
+4756 
-4770 YGRMEFVM
+4770 
-4778 STGVWTYTLDNT
+4778 
-4790 KAETQALNT
+4790 
-4799 TDVGEDIFIFTSGSA
+4799 
-4814 GFAVTITVNGANDE
+4814 
-4828 PVVDTAIVEQGGTA
+4828 
-4842 GQSTSID
+4842 
-4849 LSGLFTDP
+4849 
-4857 DDDTLTLT
+4857 
-4865 VMVLSSDGTTKAAL
+4865 
-4879 DTIGLAYD
+4879 
-4887 SDTQMITGT
+4887 
-4896 LIDSGTYTI
+4896 
-4905 EVVAEDGNGGS
+4905 
-4916 ATETFDIVVVEQ
+4916 
-4928 AIEATAGGSTAA
+4928 
-4940 VTEDDETQDPVTG
+4940 
-4953 TLGIISGVTSPAIVL
+4953 
-4968 NGATDDDNDG
+4968 
-4978 TFILESVYGR
+4978 
-4988 MEFVMSTG
+4988 
-4996 VWTYTLDN
+4996 
-5004 TKAET
+5004 
-5009 QALNATDV
+5009 
-5017 VEDIFIFTSGSAGFA
+5017 
-5032 VTITVNGANDE
+5032 
-5043 PVVDTDIVEQGGTVG
+5043 
-5058 QSTSIDLSGLF
+5058 
-5069 TDPDDDTLTLT
+5069 
-5080 VMVLS
+5080 
-5085 SDGTTKAALDTIG
+5085 
-5098 LAYDSDTQMIT
+5098 
-5109 GTPTGSGTYTIE
+5109 
-5121 VVAED
+5121 
-5126 DGGESATSTFDI
+5126 
-5138 VVAEQAIEATAG
+5138 
-5150 GSTAAVTEDDE
+5150 
-5161 AQDSVTGTLGI
+5161 
-5172 ISGVTSPAIVLNGA
+5172 
-5186 TDDDNDGTFILES
+5186 
-5199 VYGRM
+5199 
-5204 EFVMSTG
+5204 
-5211 VWTYTLDNT
+5211 
-5220 KAETQALNATDV
+5220 
-5232 GEDIFIFTSGSA
+5232 
-5244 GFAVTITVNGANDN
+5244 
-5258 PVVDTAIVEQGGTA
+5258 
-5272 GQSTSID
+5272 
-5279 LSGLFTDPDDDTL
+5279 
-5292 TLTVM
+5292 
-5297 VLSSDG
+5297 
-5303 TTKAALDTI
+5303 
-5312 GLAYDS
+5312 
-5318 DTQMITGTPT
+5318 
-5328 DSGTYTIEVVA
+5328 
-5339 EDDGGGITAA
+5339 
-5349 TLNIVVV
+5349 
-5356 EQTIE
+5356 
-5361 ATAGGSTAAVTEDDE
+5361 
-5376 AQDSVTGTLGIISGV
+5376 
-5391 TSPAIVLNGATDD
+5391 
-5404 DNDGTFILEGV
+5404 
-5415 YGRMEFVMS
+5415 
-5424 TGVWTYML
+5424 
-5432 DNAKAETHALNTTDV
+5432 
-5447 GEDIFIFTSGSAGFA
+5447 
-5462 VTITVNGANDEP
+5462 
-5474 VVDTAIVEQGGT
+5474 
-5486 AGQSTSI
+5486 
-5493 DLSGLFTDPDDD
+5493 
-5505 TLTLTVMVLS
+5505 
-5515 SDGTTKA
+5515 
-5522 ALDTIGLAYDSD
+5522 
-5534 TQMITGTPTDSGT
+5534 
-5547 YTIEVVAEDDG
+5547 
-5558 GESATSTFDIMVAE
+5558 
-5572 QAIEATAGGST
+5572 
-5583 AAVTEDDETQNSVT
+5583 
-5597 GTLGIISGVTSPAI
+5597 
-5611 VLDDATDDDNDG
+5611 
-5623 TFILESVY
+5623 
-5631 GRMEFVMSTSVWT
+5631 
-5644 YTLDNTKAE
+5644 
-5653 TQALNATDVVE
+5653 
-5664 DIFIFTSGSAG
+5664 
-5675 FAVTITVNGADENQD
+5675 
-5690 PVVDTAIVEQGGT
+5690 
-5703 VGQSTSIDLSGLFT
+5703 
-5717 DPDGDTFT
+5717 
-5725 LTVMVLSSDGT
+5725 
-5736 IRTALDTIGLAHDS
+5736 
-5750 DTQMITGTPTGS
+5750 
-5762 GTYTIEVVAED
+5762 
-5773 GNGGITAAT
+5773 
-5782 FDIVVA
+5782 
-5788 EQTIEATAGGST
+5788 
-5800 AAVTE
+5800 
-5805 DDETQNSVTGTLGII
+5805 
-5820 SGVTSPAI
+5820 
-5828 VLNDA
+5828 
-5833 TDDDNDGTFILE
+5833 
-5845 GVYGRMEFVM
+5845 
-5855 STGVWTYTLDNT
+5855 
-5867 KAETEALNATDVVE
+5867 
-5881 DIFIFTSGSAGFA
+5881 
-5894 VTITVNGADE
+5894 
-5904 NQDPVVGTALEP
+5904 
-5916 QSGVLGQEISIDLGN
+5916 
-5931 LFTDPDGDAFTLMVT
+5931 
-5946 AGDDGTTALAD
+5946 
-5957 IGLTYNEDTDSVSGV
+5957 
-5972 VTRTITG
+5972 
-5979 TPNEIGTYTLTVK
+5979 
-5992 AIDNQGG
+5992 
-5999 SVTSTFELTLGLPDV
+5999 
-6014 TGLTKELG
+6014 
-6022 EGVADAA
+6022 
-6029 VGVNDAAS
+6029 
-6037 SQLLIGGD
+6037 
-6045 NAQTLNAGLEGDV
+6045 
-6058 IFGGRGDDTVTLGDG
+6058 
-6073 EDIVIY
+6073 
-6079 RYAGASPNDGADTV
+6079 
-6093 NGFDLDEDYLV
+6093 
-6104 LAHTGGPGSAHSS
+6104 
-6117 ATEFYGAST
+6117 
-6126 GVSLLVDGDGNITG
+6126 
-6140 VTFAL
+6140 
-6145 DSDLTVN
+6145 
-6152 FDEAFDASAISNLLD
+6152 
-6167 TSFDPA
+6167 
-6173 ASGVREITSGQDSN
+6173 
-6187 AYEAINVILGD
+6187 
-6198 SLVLVDFDDIGFEL
+6198 
-6212 NAGETDLV
+6212 